1 MSGLMTTND
10 SSNDALTAVISMVNA
25 RVCSSC
31 HTRAAVRVGTGVRS
45 GDPASHASAMS
56 LNGDMWFCFECGHE
70 EQAID

>member
-1 MSGLMTTND
+1 MTTND

-31 HTRAAVRVGTGVRS
+31 HTRAAVRIGTGVRS
-45 GDPASHASAMS
+45 GDPAGHANAMS
-56 LNGDMWFCFECGHE
+56 LSGDMWFCFECGHE